1 MGTFR
6 FKRRFWSDLT
16 LIYPIDHC
24 GFIQKIIQILLMRL
38 SMQYFC
44 CRILILV
51 RSIKLNLFISPV
63 LGVDFCPFP
72 SGYKYDICFNNIQ
85 SKLASSHSYCR
96 SQLIQAIYL
105 PLPPQQQEIQSGT
118 HTVWVILKVCIR
130 CLVLIVGLFPGVIIG
145 HSNR

>member
-16 LIYPIDHC
+16 LIYPIYHC
-24 GFIQKIIQILLMRL
+24 GFTIPKFSWNLQTNAITSTKTV
-38 SMQYFC
+38 FFWEF
-44 CRILILV
+44 ILV

-96 SQLIQAIYL
+96 SQLIQTIYL
-105 PLPPQQQEIQSGT
+105 PLPPQQKTYSQSLIQYPSKYQCFNPRSTSSGNYRT
-118 HTVWVILKVCIR
+118 YH
-130 CLVLIVGLFPGVIIG
+130 
-145 HSNR
+145 

>member
-6 FKRRFWSDLT
+6 FKRRF
-16 LIYPIDHC
+16 LIRPHLNLSNISLWIHSKNHPNFRDAITNAV
-24 GFIQKIIQILLMRL
+24 FLL
-38 SMQYFC
+38 
-44 CRILILV
+44 RILILV

-96 SQLIQAIYL
+96 SQLIQTIYL
-105 PLPPQQQEIQSGT
+105 PLPPQQQEIQSVT
-118 HTVWVILKVCIR
+118 HTESLYSMFSTNR
-130 CLVLIVGLFPGVIIG
+130 RIISWG
-145 HSNR
+145 NYRT

>member
-16 LIYPIDHC
+16 LIYPIYHC
-24 GFIQKIIQILLMRL
+24 GFIQKIIKIFMMRL
-38 SMQYFC
+38 PMQYFC

-96 SQLIQAIYL
+96 SQLIQTIYL
-105 PLPPQQQEIQSGT
+105 PLPPQQQEIQSVT
-118 HTVWVILKVCIR
+118 HTESLYS
-130 CLVLIVGLFPGVIIG
+130 LFSTNRRIISWG
-145 HSNR
+145 NYRT